1 MTMSFEMATLLP
13 AAPERVYNAWL
24 SADEHSAFTGSPA
37 TVDPTVGGAFT
48 AWDGYISGTTLEMT
62 PTSRIVQAWR
72 STDFPES
79 APDSR
84 LEIRFEAAPEG
95 TRLTLIHSGFPE
107 GSDDEYRQGWID
119 FYFAPMAE
127 YFTADE

>member
-1 MTMSFEMATLLP
+1 MTTSFAMATLLP
-13 AAPERVYNAWL
+13 AAPERVYSAWL
-24 SADEHSAFTGSPA
+24 NADEHSAFTGSPA

-62 PTSRIVQAWR
+62 PPRRIVQAWR
-72 STDFPES
+72 STEFPES

-95 TRLTLIHSGFPE
+95 TRLTLLHSGLPE
-107 GSDDEYRQGWID
+107 GSGDGYRQGWID

-127 YFTADE
+127 YFAASA